1 MNFSF
6 HVWIDNW
13 LFLSSWLFTFYR
25 ASWRLVPGLEHCIQ
39 SQSPFLCHFYYFLV
53 DWVPEC
59 LQEVSALRT
68 MQSLWKKRDKCS
80 QNPPALF
87 QSRHHTLISPTHTCH
102 VIVRLPQAYFE
113 ALAVYV
119 CEFLRACLCGV
130 RVSICRMSAWVHAYV
145 LAYHK
150 ICKNNAITLTV
161 QQFPS
166 ELQLYKNLRYREK
179 YIHCCVLSYRTLNW
193 RNLSYLKSGAFEY
206 WVFWNNLVRVSLVR
220 CFSSVQLSL
229 HEDSFGVPSVLSNI
243 FLLFSFLNIEE
254 TLMTRS
260 EGVNTDGGE
269 KRLVGVKMILHILC
283 SAERCM
289 IRKSSSLSFT
299 LAFSPFIFSFAHPP
313 CPFFGRHHSEGVLL
327 RHPVNGLTLNSW
339 SCTLI
344 LAIIRGCKRKR

>member
-1 MNFSF
+1 
-6 HVWIDNW
+6 
-13 LFLSSWLFTFYR
+13 
-25 ASWRLVPGLEHCIQ
+25 
-39 SQSPFLCHFYYFLV
+39 
-53 DWVPEC
+53 
-59 LQEVSALRT
+59 

-229 HEDSFGVPSVLSNI
+229 HEDSFGVPSVLSNNFFVVFI
-243 FLLFSFLNIEE
+243 FKHW
-254 TLMTRS
+254 
-260 EGVNTDGGE
+260 GNTDDE
-269 KRLVGVKMILHILC
+269 ERRCKYRRRREASRWCENDFAYLVLSWKVHDTQEQLSLFHSRFFPLYLF
-283 SAERCM
+283 
-289 IRKSSSLSFT
+289 IRSPSLSFLRQT
-299 LAFSPFIFSFAHPP
+299 SQWRRFIMAPGERAH
-313 CPFFGRHHSEGVLL
+313 
-327 RHPVNGLTLNSW
+327 LNSW

-344 LAIIRGCKRKR
+344 LAIIRGRKRKR